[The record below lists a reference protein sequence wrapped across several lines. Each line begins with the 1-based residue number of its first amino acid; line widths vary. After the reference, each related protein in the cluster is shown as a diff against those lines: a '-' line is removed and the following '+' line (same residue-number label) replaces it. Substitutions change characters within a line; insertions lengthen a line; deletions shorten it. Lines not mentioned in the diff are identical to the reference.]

1 MAHSQAAKAQTHKR
15 ILRVAAERLRQTGID
30 RLSIADLM
38 KEAGLTVGGFYKHFR
53 SRDDLVVEALGS
65 VLGGWERELDESP
78 TEPDEH
84 YFPGLVERYL
94 SEDHRDNPGAGCPIG
109 ALVGDVGRS
118 SEPTRELYTKQ
129 IRRNIRLL
137 ARLLGDTSSPPP
149 RQQAILAYSAM
160 LGAIA
165 LSRAVSDEPLSSEIL
180 ASVKELLVKNASRG
194 SQKKAAKTE
203 DAVLPRHPRRAT
215 KRNQEKA

>member
-1 MAHSQAAKAQTHKR
+1 MAHSQAAKAETHER

-65 VLGGWERELDESP
+65 VLGAWERELDESP

-118 SEPTRELYTKQ
+118 NEPTRELYTKQ

-137 ARLLGDTSSPPP
+137 ARLLGASPSR

-165 LSRAVSDEPLSSEIL
+165 LSRAVSDQPLSTEIL
-180 ASVKELLVKNASRG
+180 ASVKELLVKDASRG
-194 SQKKAAKTE
+194 PQKKTAKTA
-203 DAVLPRHPRRAT
+203 DAVLTRHPRRAT
-215 KRNQEKA
+215 KRNREKT

>member
-1 MAHSQAAKAQTHKR
+1 MAHSQAAKAQTHER

-118 SEPTRELYTKQ
+118 NEPTRELYTKQ

-137 ARLLGDTSSPPP
+137 ARLLGASSSPPR

-165 LSRAVSDEPLSSEIL
+165 LSRAVSDQPLSTEIL
-180 ASVKELLVKNASRG
+180 ASVKELLVKDASRG
-194 SQKKAAKTE
+194 PQKKTAKTA
-203 DAVLPRHPRRAT
+203 DAVLTRHPRRAT
-215 KRNQEKA
+215 KRNQEKT